1 MNAFL
6 DELVRNLNS
15 PLSSLILQ
23 ILVILLVARL
33 CGILVRYLGQPQVI
47 GEILAGI
54 FLGPSLLKIVAP
66 EVHAF
71 LFPQGSVQRLYFL
84 SQVGILLFMFIVG
97 LELDIKTLRSKARSA
112 VVISQ
117 VSIIVPFILGIGL
130 AFLLFAEYGPHDKGA
145 LAFALFMG
153 IAMSITAFPVLA
165 RIIQEQGLTRTQLG
179 TLAIT
184 CAAVDDVTAWCL
196 LALVVGLV
204 KSGTGEGAV
213 WTIAFAILY
222 TFFMLF
228 IVRPV
233 LNKRFGLSAKGAQP
247 SSGLLAFAFITL
259 LLSAWITEM
268 IGIHALFGAFL
279 MGVVM
284 PEQNEFKEKLTARIQ
299 DVTTIILLPLFF
311 AFTGLRMQIGLLDD
325 VQSWLICA
333 LVLSVAILGK
343 LGGATIAARFTGHSW
358 RTSWILGALMNT
370 RGLMELIVLNL
381 GYDLRIL
388 SPKIFTMMVV
398 MAVTTTMMAGPIV
411 RLLKPQPVG

>member
-1 MNAFL
+1 
-6 DELVRNLNS
+6 
-15 PLSSLILQ
+15 
-23 ILVILLVARL
+23 
-33 CGILVRYLGQPQVI
+33 
-47 GEILAGI
+47 
-54 FLGPSLLKIVAP
+54 
-66 EVHAF
+66 
-71 LFPQGSVQRLYFL
+71 
-84 SQVGILLFMFIVG
+84 
-97 LELDIKTLRSKARSA
+97 
-112 VVISQ
+112 
-117 VSIIVPFILGIGL
+117 
-130 AFLLFAEYGPHDKGA
+130 
-145 LAFALFMG
+145 
-153 IAMSITAFPVLA
+153 
-165 RIIQEQGLTRTQLG
+165 
-179 TLAIT
+179 
-184 CAAVDDVTAWCL
+184 
-196 LALVVGLV
+196 
-204 KSGTGEGAV
+204 
-213 WTIAFAILY
+213 
-222 TFFMLF
+222 MLF

-233 LNKRFGLSAKGAQP
+233 LNKRVGLSAKGVQL

-311 AFTGLRMQIGLLDD
+311 AFTGLRTQIGLLDD
-325 VQSWLICA
+325 GQSWLICA

-388 SPKIFTMMVV
+388 SPKVFTMMVI

-411 RLLKPQPVG
+411 RLLKSQPVG